1 MRISHQM
8 LHNQTINRMQQNA
21 SRMAETYEQAASGKK
36 VVRASDSPQAAVD
49 AMKLHGQLAEM
60 EQFKAN
66 QDKGV
71 LFMDE
76 LDSKLQNMSSILQR
90 INELG
95 IQANSDVLFN
105 GERDLLNKELGE
117 LTEELKSIASHSIQG
132 EFLFTGS
139 AATGLAPGQET
150 SPAKHILA
158 ARGTAVEV
166 SIPAETV
173 FGPNNELFDM
183 LSTMKTALDNNE
195 HVDLGAIKESSDRVA
210 DALALTGARKNRL
223 DSIQNRME
231 DSKIE
236 QKALLS
242 KVEDIDFAEV
252 LTKLKSEEAVYQA
265 SLAATSKLYTTS
277 LVDYLR

>member
-8 LHNQTINRMQQNA
+8 LHNQTINRIQQNA

-36 VVRASDSPQAAVD
+36 VVRASESPQATVD

-66 QDKGV
+66 QDKGA
-71 LFMDE
+71 LFLDE

-95 IQANSDVLFN
+95 IQANSDVMFD
-105 GERDLLNKELGE
+105 GERDVINKELKE
-117 LTEELKSIASHSIQG
+117 LTEELKSIASTQIQG
-132 EFLFTGS
+132 EDLFS
-139 AATGLAPGQET
+139 ANLTDT
-150 SPAKHILA
+150 KKVVA
-158 ARGTAVEV
+158 ARGTIVDV
-166 SIPAETV
+166 TIPKEIAIGTTDV
-173 FGPNNELFDM
+173 GNNTKDLFDM
-183 LSTMKTALDNNE
+183 LADMKTALDNNE
-195 HVDLGAIKESSDRVA
+195 HVDLGQIKDASDRVA

-265 SLAATSKLYTTS
+265 SLSATSKLFTTS

>member
-36 VVRASDSPQAAVD
+36 VVRASDSPQSAVD

-66 QDKGV
+66 QDKGA
-71 LFMDE
+71 LFLEE

-90 INELG
+90 VNELG

-105 GERDLLNKELGE
+105 GERDLINKELGE
-117 LTEELKSIASHSIQG
+117 LTEELKSIASHHING
-132 EFLFTGS
+132 EFLFTGA
-139 AATGLAPGQET
+139 AATGLADGQDVST
-150 SPAKHILA
+150 PKHVVA
-158 ARGTAVEV
+158 ARGTIVEV
-166 SIPAETV
+166 NISAETV
-173 FGPNNELFDM
+173 LGPNNQLFDM
-183 LSTMKTALDNNE
+183 LGKMKSALDNNE
-195 HVDLGAIKESSDRVA
+195 HVDLGLIKESSDRVA

-265 SLAATSKLYTTS
+265 SLSATSKLFTTS

>member
-49 AMKLHGQLAEM
+49 AMKLHSQLAEM

-66 QDKGV
+66 QDKGA
-71 LFMDE
+71 LFLDE

-90 INELG
+90 VNELG
-95 IQANSDVLFN
+95 IQANSDVLFD
-105 GERDLLNKELGE
+105 GERDLINKELLE
-117 LTEELKSIASHSIQG
+117 LTEELKSITSTQIQG
-132 EFLFTGS
+132 EDLFS
-139 AATGLAPGQET
+139 ATATD
-150 SPAKHILA
+150 AKKVVA
-158 ARGTAVEV
+158 ARGTIVEV
-166 SIPAETV
+166 TIPKEIALGTTDV
-173 FGPNNELFDM
+173 GNNTKDLFVM
-183 LSTMKTALDNNE
+183 LADMKTALDNNE
-195 HVDLGAIKESSDRVA
+195 HVDLDLIKEASDRVA

-231 DSKIE
+231 DSKLD

-265 SLAATSKLYTTS
+265 SLSATSKLFTTS